1 MPIAAGL
8 VVPGVAAKLRG
19 NTAATMNK
27 ILVCTDPSILL
38 VRTFIKRNYFVIQ
51 VYYVSRVVTVAALS
65 ILMIAVFYSVR
76 LAVADAAFRKQTPEG
91 VARALEI
98 LPDRAN
104 YLLLRALQLE
114 YDGVDSTAL
123 LERAAR
129 VNPLSSEPRIR
140 LGLAAETRG
149 DFAKAET
156 WLLDAARVDRQFE
169 PRWTLAN
176 FYFRRERWD
185 EFWKWMRAALEH
197 SYGDRRLAFDLCW
210 RVTQDADEVLR
221 RAIPQQHDV
230 LAAYLS
236 YVMEQ
241 HREAVGPVALKLAV
255 LGKSV
260 DVPLLESACDVLID
274 SGKVAE
280 AREVW
285 KRLGHRQS
293 ALITNGDFA
302 VEPGGHG
309 FDWRLAHA
317 PGVTDISLPSEHRIL
332 FSGKQPEAC
341 ELLRQFVV
349 LEGGKR
355 YSLHWEART
364 RGLKMPTGIEWR
376 AGAAHGLVGSAEDW
390 RAGSVDFTAGAALI
404 PIALSY
410 QRPTGEVRA
419 LGSMEIRNVSLVNE
433 R

>member
-1 MPIAAGL
+1 
-8 VVPGVAAKLRG
+8 
-19 NTAATMNK
+19 MNN

-65 ILMIAVFYSVR
+65 ILMAAVFYSVR

-91 VARALEI
+91 VARALEL
-98 LPDRAN
+98 LPDRAS
-104 YLLLRALQLE
+104 YLLLRALQLD

-129 VNPLSSEPRIR
+129 VSPLSSEPRIR

-149 DFAKAET
+149 DFGNAET
-156 WLLDAARVDRQFE
+156 WLLDAASVDRQFE
-169 PRWTLAN
+169 PRWALAN

-185 EFWKWMRAALEH
+185 EFWKWMRAALEM

-210 RVTQDADEVLR
+210 RVTQDSDEVLR
-221 RAIPQQHDV
+221 RAIPQEHDV

-241 HREAVGPVALKLAV
+241 HREAVGPVALKLAAQ
-255 LGKSV
+255 GKAA

-274 SGKVAE
+274 SGKIAE
-280 AREVW
+280 ARELW
-285 KRLGHRQS
+285 KGLGHRQTT
-293 ALITNGDFA
+293 LITNGDFA

-309 FDWRLAHA
+309 FDWRLAHP
-317 PGVTDISLPSEHRIL
+317 PGVTDISLGGAQRIL
-332 FSGKQPEAC
+332 FSGRQPEAC

-349 LEGGKR
+349 LEAGKR
-355 YSLHWEART
+355 YSLRWEART
-364 RGLKMPTGIEWR
+364 RGLGRLTGVEWR
-376 AGAAHGLVGSAEDW
+376 AGMAHGVVESADDW
-390 RAGSVDFTAGAALI
+390 RAGSVDFTAGAALM

-419 LGSMEIRNVSLVNE
+419 EGSMEIRNVSLVDE

>member
-1 MPIAAGL
+1 ML
-8 VVPGVAAKLRG
+8 RVPAKLREVS
-19 NTAATMNK
+19 AAAVNK

-38 VRTFIKRNYFVIQ
+38 VRAFIKRNYFVIQ
-51 VYYVSRVVTVAALS
+51 VYYVSRVVTVAAIL
-65 ILMIAVFYSVR
+65 ILMAAVFYSVR

-98 LPDRAN
+98 LPDRGT
-104 YLLLRALQLE
+104 YLLQRALQLD

-149 DFAKAET
+149 DFVKSET

-176 FYFRRERWD
+176 FYFRRERWV
-185 EFWKWMRAALEH
+185 EFWKWMRAALEM

-210 RVTQDADEVLR
+210 RVTQDSDEVLR

-230 LAAYLS
+230 LATYLS
-236 YVMEQ
+236 YVMEE
-241 HREAVGPVALKLAV
+241 HREAVAPVALKLAA
-255 LGKSV
+255 LRRAADGL
-260 DVPLLESACDVLID
+260 LLESACDVLID
-274 SGKVAE
+274 SGKIAA
-280 AREVW
+280 ARELW
-285 KRLGHRQS
+285 EQLGHRQT

-302 VEPGGHG
+302 TEPGGHG

-317 PGVTDISLPSEHRIL
+317 PGVTDISLPGAHRIL
-332 FSGKQPEAC
+332 LSGKQPESC

-349 LEGGKR
+349 LEAGKK
-355 YSLHWEART
+355 YSLHWEARS
-364 RGLKMPTGIEWR
+364 RGLASPAGIAWNEQ
-376 AGAAHGLVGSAEDW
+376 GSVESAEDW
-390 RAGSVDFTAGAALI
+390 RGGSLEFTAVKALM
-404 PIALSY
+404 AVTLGY
-410 QRPTGEVRA
+410 RRPSGQARA
-419 LGSMEIRNVSLVNE
+419 EGSMEIRNVSLVEE

>member
-1 MPIAAGL
+1 
-8 VVPGVAAKLRG
+8 
-19 NTAATMNK
+19 
-27 ILVCTDPSILL
+27 L

-51 VYYVSRVVTVAALS
+51 MYYVSRFATVAALV
-65 ILMIAVFYSVR
+65 ILMAAVFYSVR
-76 LAVADAAFRKQTPEG
+76 LAVADAEFRKQTPEG

-104 YLLLRALQLE
+104 YLLLRALQLD

-149 DFAKAET
+149 DFGKAET

-185 EFWKWMRAALEH
+185 EFWKWMRSALEM

-210 RVTQDADEVLR
+210 RVTGDADEVLT
-221 RAIPQQHDV
+221 RAIPEQHDV

-236 YVMEQ
+236 YVTEQ
-241 HREAVGPVALKLAV
+241 HREAVGMVALKLAA
-255 LGKSV
+255 LRKAA
-260 DVPLLESACDVLID
+260 DVPMLESACDVLID
-274 SGKVAE
+274 SGKIAE

-285 KRLGHRQS
+285 KRLGHRQTG
-293 ALITNGDFA
+293 LITNGDFA
-302 VEPGGHG
+302 IEPVGHG
-309 FDWRLAHA
+309 FDWRLAHP
-317 PGVTDISLPSEHRIL
+317 PGVTDISLGGAHRIL

-349 LEGGKR
+349 LEAGKR
-355 YSLHWEART
+355 YSLRWEART
-364 RGLKMPTGIEWR
+364 RGLGMLTGVEWS
-376 AGAAHGLVGSAEDW
+376 AGKAHGLVENAEDW
-390 RAGSVDFTAGAALI
+390 RAGSVDFTASAVLT
-404 PIALSY
+404 PIALNY
-410 QRPTGEVRA
+410 QRPTGEARA
-419 LGSMEIRNVSLVNE
+419 EGSMEIRNVSLVQE

>member
-1 MPIAAGL
+1 M
-8 VVPGVAAKLRG
+8 
-19 NTAATMNK
+19 
-27 ILVCTDPSILL
+27 
-38 VRTFIKRNYFVIQ
+38 
-51 VYYVSRVVTVAALS
+51 SRVVTVAALL
-65 ILMIAVFYSVR
+65 ILMAAVFYSVR
-76 LAVADAAFRKQTPEG
+76 FAVADAAFRKQTPAG

-149 DFAKAET
+149 DFRMAET
-156 WLLDAARVDRQFE
+156 WLLEAARVDRQFE

-185 EFWKWMRAALEH
+185 EFWKWMRAALEM
-197 SYGDRRLAFDLCW
+197 SYGDRRLAFDLSW
-210 RVTQDADEVLR
+210 RVSEDANEVLR
-221 RAIPQQHDV
+221 RAIPPQHEV

-241 HREAVGPVALKLAV
+241 HREAVGPVALKLAA
-255 LGKSV
+255 LGKAA
-260 DVPLLESACDVLID
+260 DVPLLESACDVLIE
-274 SGKVAE
+274 SGKVTE
-280 AREVW
+280 ARELW
-285 KRLGHRQS
+285 TQLGHRQT
-293 ALITNGDFA
+293 ALITDGDFA

-309 FDWRLAHA
+309 FDWRLPHS
-317 PGVTDISLPSEHRIL
+317 PGVTDISLDGAHRIL
-332 FSGKQPEAC
+332 FSGRQPEAC

-349 LEGGKR
+349 LEAGKR

-364 RGLKMPTGIEWR
+364 RGFGSPTGIEWR
-376 AGAAHGLVGSAEDW
+376 AGMAHGAVESADDW
-390 RAGSVDFTAGAALI
+390 RVGGMDFTASAALM
-404 PIALSY
+404 PIALDY

-419 LGSMEIRNVSLVNE
+419 EGSIEIRHVSIVGE

>member
-1 MPIAAGL
+1 MPIAGALL
-8 VVPGVAAKLRG
+8 VAGVAAKLRG
-19 NTAATMNK
+19 ASDATINK

-51 VYYVSRVVTVAALS
+51 VYYVSRVVTVAALL
-65 ILMIAVFYSVR
+65 ILMAAVFYSVR

-98 LPDRAN
+98 LPDRAR

-123 LERAAR
+123 LQRAAR

-149 DFAKAET
+149 DFGKAET
-156 WLLDAARVDRQFE
+156 WLLEAARVDRQFE

-185 EFWKWMRAALEH
+185 EFWKWMRAALEM

-210 RVTQDADEVLR
+210 RVTQDPDEVLS
-221 RAIPQQHDV
+221 RAIPEQHDV

-241 HREAVGPVALKLAV
+241 HPEAVGPVALKLAA
-255 LGKSV
+255 LGKAA
-260 DVPLLESACDVLID
+260 DIPLLESACDALID

-280 AREVW
+280 ARELW
-285 KRLGHRQS
+285 KQLGHRQT
-293 ALITNGDFA
+293 ALISNGDFA

-309 FDWRLAHA
+309 FDWRLAHP
-317 PGVTDISLPSEHRIL
+317 PGVTYISLGGAQRIL
-332 FSGKQPEAC
+332 FSGRQPEAC
-341 ELLRQFVV
+341 ELLRQFVA
-349 LEGGKR
+349 LEAGRR

-364 RGLKMPTGIEWR
+364 RRLGMPTGVEWR
-376 AGAAHGLVGSAEDW
+376 AGKVHGMVESAEDW
-390 RAGSVDFTAGAALI
+390 RAGSVDFTASAVLT
-404 PIALSY
+404 PIILGY
-410 QRPTGEVRA
+410 QRPTGEARA
-419 LGSMEIRNVSLVNE
+419 EGSMQIRNVSLMDE

>member
-1 MPIAAGL
+1 MPITGALVGL
-8 VVPGVAAKLRG
+8 GVAAKLI
-19 NTAATMNK
+19 AVSATIKSN
-27 ILVCTDPSILL
+27 IRVCTDPSILL
-38 VRTFIKRNYFVIQ
+38 VRAFIKRNYFVIQ
-51 VYYVSRVVTVAALS
+51 VYYVSRIVTVTALL
-65 ILMIAVFYSVR
+65 I
-76 LAVADAAFRKQTPEG
+76 LAVAAVYSIRVAIADVAFRKQTPEG

-98 LPDRAN
+98 LPDRAD
-104 YLLLRALQLE
+104 YLLLRALQLD

-140 LGLAAETRG
+140 LGLAAETRS
-149 DFAKAET
+149 DFKKAEE

-185 EFWKWMRAALEH
+185 EFWKWMRSALEM

-210 RVTQDADEVLR
+210 RVTGDADEVLTQ
-221 RAIPQQHDV
+221 AIPDQHDV
-230 LAAYLS
+230 LATYVY
-236 YVMEQ
+236 YVMEH
-241 HREAVGPVALKLAV
+241 HRDAAGPVALKLAA
-255 LGKSV
+255 LGNSA
-260 DVPLLESACDVLID
+260 DVPLLESACDVLLD

-280 AREVW
+280 ARGLW
-285 KRLGHRQS
+285 KQLGHRQT

-302 VEPGGHG
+302 AEPGGHG
-309 FDWRLAHA
+309 FDWRLARP
-317 PGVTDISLPSEHRIL
+317 PGVTDISLAGAHRIL
-332 FSGKQPEAC
+332 FSGKQPESC

-349 LEGGKR
+349 LEAGKR

-364 RGLKMPTGIEWR
+364 QGLGMPTGIEWR
-376 AGAAHGLVGSAEDW
+376 AGAARGTVESADDW
-390 RAGSVDFTAGAALI
+390 RAGGMEFTASAVLT

-410 QRPTGEVRA
+410 ERPTGEARA
-419 LGSMEIRNVSLVNE
+419 EGSLEIRKVSLVNA